1 MIEVFL
7 LAMLSPEPAAVAAAA
22 TPRPS
27 EVADVEADDE
37 KEICRR
43 KFDATG
49 QNGTMVKARKVCK
62 TASEWA
68 AESAKRR

>member
-7 LAMLSPEPAAVAAAA
+7 LAMLSPEPAAVASVA
-22 TPRPS
+22 TSKPT

-43 KFDATG
+43 KFDGTG
-49 QNGTMVKARKVCK
+49 QNGTMIKVRKVCK